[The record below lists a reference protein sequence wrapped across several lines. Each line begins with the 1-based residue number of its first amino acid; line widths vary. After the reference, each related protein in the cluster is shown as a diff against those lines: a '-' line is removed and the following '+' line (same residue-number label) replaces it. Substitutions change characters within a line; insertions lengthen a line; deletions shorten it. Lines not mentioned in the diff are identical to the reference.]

1 MQRIESFQVDHDT
14 LLPGLYV
21 SRKDR
26 IGAETVT
33 TFDLR
38 MKRPNKDPALENKAL
53 HSIEHL
59 GATIL
64 RNSDWGD
71 RTIYFG
77 PMGCRT
83 GFYALF
89 AGDLSSEDVLPLVK
103 AMLSK
108 ILEWTDDVP
117 GATEAEC
124 GFAADHDLA
133 AAQREA
139 RAYLAVLKDPDV
151 PLSY

>member
-1 MQRIESFQVDHDT
+1 MKRIESFQVDHTT

-26 IGAETVT
+26 VGSETVT

-38 MKRPNKDPALENKAL
+38 MKRPNKEPVLENAAL
-53 HSIEHL
+53 HSLEHL

-64 RNSDWGD
+64 RNSDWSD

-83 GFYALF
+83 GFYAIF
-89 AGDLSSEDVLPLVK
+89 TGDLASEDVLGVVK
-103 AMLSK
+103 DMLRSVVG
-108 ILEWTDDVP
+108 WTGEVP
-117 GATEAEC
+117 GSTEGEC
-124 GFAADHDLA
+124 GFAADHDLDGA
-133 AAQREA
+133 KREA
-139 RAYLAVLKDPDV
+139 RVYLKVLEDPKV
-151 PLSY
+151 PLAY